1 MLHRAAILIV
11 AALTALLLAACDGGE
26 SVPRRASAAD
36 APRDRAMPLIV
47 CTTPI
52 VADLVR
58 SVGGDKVEV
67 VALIAPGVDPH
78 LWTPTRTD
86 ILAILD
92 ADAVFLNGLMLE
104 GRIGDS
110 IQRAESLDRPVLRV
124 AQTLGR
130 EDLLSDP
137 KRATYLDPHIWM
149 DPVLWGRTARPVA
162 ETLAKVAPSH
172 RAEFIANAERFEA
185 IAQDLARECSLAL
198 SVIPRERRTLVSAHD
213 AFGYY
218 GKRFDL
224 EVRGLQ
230 GLSTES
236 EASIADIEHLVAEI
250 AQRRVPTAF
259 VETTVSDRTIRALVE
274 GCGSIGHEL
283 AIGEPLYSDSL
294 GRPGTPEGT
303 WIGMI
308 RHNTRVIAQSLAGP
322 SSTSGVPR

>member
-1 MLHRAAILIV
+1 MLHRAAILLV
-11 AALTALLLAACDGGE
+11 AALSALLLAACDGDK
-26 SVPRRASAAD
+26 PPTRQASAAG
-36 APRDRAMPLIV
+36 PKERMVPLVV

-58 SVGGDKVEV
+58 SVGGERVEV

-110 IQRAESLDRPVLRV
+110 IQRAESLNRPVLRV
-124 AQTLGR
+124 AQSLGR
-130 EDLLSDP
+130 DELLADP
-137 KRATYLDPHIWM
+137 KRATYSDPHIWM

-162 ETLAKVAPSH
+162 ETLAKVAPEH
-172 RAEFIANAERFEA
+172 RAEFVENAARFEA
-185 IAQDLARECSLAL
+185 AAQELARECALAL
-198 SVIPRERRTLVSAHD
+198 SVIPRDRRTLVSAHD

-259 VETTVSDRTIRALVE
+259 VETTVSERTIRALVE

-303 WIGMI
+303 WMGMI
-308 RHNTRVIAQSLAGP
+308 RHNTRVIAESLAARD
-322 SSTSGVPR
+322 STGGAAR

>member
-1 MLHRAAILIV
+1 MLHRTALLLV
-11 AALTALLLAACDGGE
+11 ATLSALLLAACDG
-26 SVPRRASAAD
+26 AD
-36 APRDRAMPLIV
+36 AARTRTAAPARSEPRARPLAV

-58 SVGGDKVEV
+58 SVAGDKVEV

-110 IQRAESLDRPVLRV
+110 IQRAESLERPVLRV
-124 AQTLGR
+124 AQSIGR
-130 EDLLSDP
+130 EELLSDP
-137 KRATYLDPHIWM
+137 KRATYFDPHIWM
-149 DPVLWGRTARPVA
+149 DPVLWGRAAAPVA
-162 ETLAKVAPSH
+162 ETLAKVAPRH
-172 RAEFIANAERFEA
+172 REEFLANAARFEA
-185 IAQDLARECSLAL
+185 TAQDLARECGLAL
-198 SVIPRERRTLVSAHD
+198 AAIPYDRRILVSAHD

-250 AQRRVPTAF
+250 AQKRIPTAF
-259 VETTVSDRTIRALVE
+259 VETTVSERTIRALVE
-274 GCGSIGHEL
+274 GCGSIGHDL

-303 WIGMI
+303 WIGMV
-308 RHNTRVIAQSLAGP
+308 RHNTRVIAQSLSEPA
-322 SSTSGVPR
+322 R

>member
-1 MLHRAAILIV
+1 MLHRTAMLLV
-11 AALTALLLAACDGGE
+11 AALSALFLAACDG
-26 SVPRRASAAD
+26 AD
-36 APRDRAMPLIV
+36 AARGGTAGPVRTEPRSKPLVV

-58 SVGGDKVEV
+58 SVAGDKVEV

-110 IQRAESLDRPVLRV
+110 IQRAESLERPVLRV
-124 AQTLGR
+124 AQSIGR
-130 EDLLSDP
+130 EELLSDP
-137 KRATYLDPHIWM
+137 KRATYFDPHIWM
-149 DPVLWGRTARPVA
+149 DPVLWGRSAGPVA
-162 ETLAKVAPSH
+162 ETLAKVAPRH
-172 RAEFIANAERFEA
+172 RDEFLANAARFEA
-185 IAQDLARECSLAL
+185 TAQELARECAMALA
-198 SVIPRERRTLVSAHD
+198 VIPYERRILVSAHD

-224 EVRGLQ
+224 QVRGLQ

-250 AQRRVPTAF
+250 AQKRIPTAF

-294 GRPGTPEGT
+294 GRAGSPEGS

-308 RHNTRVIAQSLAGP
+308 RHNTRVIAQSL
-322 SSTSGVPR
+322 SEPRR